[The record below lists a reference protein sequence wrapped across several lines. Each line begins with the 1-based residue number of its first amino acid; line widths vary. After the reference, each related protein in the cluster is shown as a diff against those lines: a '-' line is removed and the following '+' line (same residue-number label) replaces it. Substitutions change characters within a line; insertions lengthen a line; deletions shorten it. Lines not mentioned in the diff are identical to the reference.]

1 MRGDAFRLQR
11 GKDDA
16 RFAAP
21 NALPDRRARL
31 VAPPWLRPEAIDKMG
46 LNSLLLRLSMRI
58 THEIREMEKA
68 REQISA
74 LNGTP

>member
-16 RFAAP
+16 QFAAP
-21 NALPDRRARL
+21 NALRIA
-31 VAPPWLRPEAIDKMG
+31 APPWLRPEAIDKMG